1 MDRNRNDRMDVDGKP
16 ENTDRPLNM
25 QPGSLEDIE
34 RAEAYATRTG
44 QEDVTGSL
52 PRRGN
57 GADDLTAREGMASE
71 PGGGAQGV
79 TEGEDLGRGMRAKPA
94 DGLEGADGRI
104 DRGEDI
110 GSGVEAKPAD
120 GLEGADGRIDRDED
134 IGRGIRA
141 RRADE
146 PSPGNPLV

>member
-1 MDRNRNDRMDVDGKP
+1 MDRNRNDHMDVDGKP

-25 QPGSLEDIE
+25 QPGSLDEIE

-44 QEDVTGSL
+44 QRDATGQL
-52 PRRGN
+52 PRRGE
-57 GADDLTAREGMASE
+57 GDDDLTIREGMAQT
-71 PGGGAQGV
+71 GGGAPRV

-110 GSGVEAKPAD
+110 GK
-120 GLEGADGRIDRDED
+120 
-134 IGRGIRA
+134 GIRA
-141 RRADE
+141 RPAGE
-146 PSPGNPLV
+146 TSPGNPLV